1 MRNIK
6 NQKGSVTLFVVIT
19 VLFFVIITI
28 AVYVSNSNTRVSQ
41 MQEIARIKE
50 VYEADLG
57 KIDQIYEDVANG
69 GMQDGWNKDKVTD
82 IVEEGDKK
90 APIPKGYV
98 VSKADGEKSISGG
111 LVIYEG
117 TEDVTNN
124 NVAEAQKTRNQ
135 YVWIPVDEINDM
147 IMCKSKT
154 AGTQCNI
161 VKEDD
166 VDAPNGFK
174 LKCSTHNSED
184 LVGKIYDST
193 KTAGSSGTPYTYTM
207 DFSQTNQSYSPNSGR
222 REPAVVTGNSSGD
235 GDKYDN
241 ASDNYHGLGNAQNLL
256 TQMNNDFVEMVK
268 SVYVYG
274 GFYVGRYE
282 VGVEGATKREQT
294 VLNNSYSSANNWY
307 GLYKTIRHKATGDE
321 VVNKDMIWRKPI

>member
-117 TEDVTNN
+117 TEDVTND

-147 IMCKSKT
+147 VMCKSKT
-154 AGTQCNI
+154 ADRI
-161 VKEDD
+161 
-166 VDAPNGFK
+166 
-174 LKCSTHNSED
+174 
-184 LVGKIYDST
+184 
-193 KTAGSSGTPYTYTM
+193 
-207 DFSQTNQSYSPNSGR
+207 
-222 REPAVVTGNSSGD
+222 
-235 GDKYDN
+235 
-241 ASDNYHGLGNAQNLL
+241 
-256 TQMNNDFVEMVK
+256 
-268 SVYVYG
+268 
-274 GFYVGRYE
+274 
-282 VGVEGATKREQT
+282 
-294 VLNNSYSSANNWY
+294 
-307 GLYKTIRHKATGDE
+307 
-321 VVNKDMIWRKPI
+321 